1 MLPFPISANP
11 AHTTP
16 GIWVTELNGGDHAG
30 SAPLFL
36 IFIPPLHFSKLSGNF
51 RQSTLTSLL
60 HSPCCSA
67 HRLLWLAGVLVLHS
81 VPGTRQEH
89 VCRLLCYLPSE
100 RPHIVLVLHVEPL
113 VLTASWHHVPLP
125 AGLPTPTLDVTV
137 TQTMHYTVL
146 CLWTS
151 TSTACV
157 CASAPL
163 HKSED

>member
-51 RQSTLTSLL
+51 RQSMLTLLL

-67 HRLLWLAGVLVLHS
+67 HRLLWLAGTGRRASSSLS
-81 VPGTRQEH
+81 TRNSPGTRVQAS
-89 VCRLLCYLPSE
+89 VLP
-100 RPHIVLVLHVEPL
+100 PIW
-113 VLTASWHHVPLP
+113 TASHCVGSTCGTSGADGIMASCAAPSRSAHSHSGCYSHSDNALYSPLS
-125 AGLPTPTLDVTV
+125 VNK
-137 TQTMHYTVL
+137 HEYSL
-146 CLWTS
+146 CLRLCS
-151 TSTACV
+151 S
-157 CASAPL
+157 S
-163 HKSED
+163 